1 MNIKTFGVG
10 VTAAFAVATGVT
22 LATAP
27 AHAAG
32 LTGQLDFIWTAD
44 ATPTSIEF
52 YTFDGVA
59 DDGRGDVG
67 DVLNIIAN
75 GDFSS
80 LLFTSGVVKDLS
92 SIPLPGGTPVSQWLD
107 FNGTAFDFKLLSFTN
122 TSDLQYK
129 FKGIFADGTI
139 GTGELTTQISGA
151 GVKSYS
157 TTIVAAGEQ
166 IPTPALL
173 PGLVA
178 MGVGIMRKRKA
189 EVATDA

>member
-1 MNIKTFGVG
+1 MNFKTFGVG
-10 VTAAFAVATGVT
+10 ATTAFALATGVT

-27 AHAAG
+27 AQAAG
-32 LTGQLDFIWTAD
+32 LTGQLDFVWIAD
-44 ATPTSIEF
+44 ATPTSIDF
-52 YTFDGVA
+52 YTFGGAA
-59 DDGRGDVG
+59 DDSRGDVG
-67 DVLNIIAN
+67 DVLNIIAT

-80 LLFTSGVVKDLS
+80 LLFTGGVVKDLS
-92 SIPLPGGTPVSQWLD
+92 SIPLPGGTPISQWLD

-122 TSDLQYK
+122 TSGLQYE

-139 GTGELTTQISGA
+139 GTGELSTQISGT

-173 PGLVA
+173 PGLIA
-178 MGVGIMRKRKA
+178 MGVGMLRKRKA
-189 EVATDA
+189 EAVES